1 MALKHHSEQEI
12 VHLLVILKMSG
23 LRVSEN
29 GASKIKLI
37 FPIKQ

>member
-1 MALKHHSEQEI
+1 MALKHHSEQQK
-12 VHLLVILKMSG
+12 VHQVILNMSG